1 MQVDDSR
8 VLFELHS
15 MDYVKSPVS
24 EEEEVQLS
32 HEELS
37 QRIINTVGKVELK
50 SNDYDDIFAR
60 LQYKVLLLLLFIL
73 FVGSTARESSDA
85 VLNSCSQRQGS
96 IYSRLSEI

>member
-1 MQVDDSR
+1 MQVDDSC

-37 QRIINTVGKVELK
+37 QRIINTVRKVELK
-50 SNDYDDIFAR
+50 SKDDDYIFAQ
-60 LQYKVLLLLLFIL
+60 LQYKVLLLFFIL
-73 FVGSTARESSDA
+73 SVGSTARESSDA

-96 IYSRLSEI
+96 IYSRLPEI

>member
-1 MQVDDSR
+1 MQVDDSC

-37 QRIINTVGKVELK
+37 QRIINTVRKIDLT
-50 SNDYDDIFAR
+50 SNDYDYIFAQ
-60 LQYKVLLLLLFIL
+60 LQYEVLLIFFSLYL
-73 FVGSTARESSDA
+73 
-85 VLNSCSQRQGS
+85 
-96 IYSRLSEI
+96 